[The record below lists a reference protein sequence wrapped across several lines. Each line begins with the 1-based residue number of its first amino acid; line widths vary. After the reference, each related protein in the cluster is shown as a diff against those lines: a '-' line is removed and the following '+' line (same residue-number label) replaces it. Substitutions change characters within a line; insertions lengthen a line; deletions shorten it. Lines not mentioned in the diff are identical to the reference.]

1 MVSKL
6 LTVRNRA
13 GIHARPAAMI
23 VKVANKFKSEL
34 YMEKEDI
41 KINGK
46 SIMGVIT
53 LGAGFK
59 SEIKISCEGVDE
71 IEMADALEN
80 LFENRFEQWII
91 AI

>member
-1 MVSKL
+1 MVSKI

-34 YMEKEDI
+34 YMEKDDI

-59 SEIKISCEGVDE
+59 SEIKISCEGDDEVDMANA
-71 IEMADALEN
+71 IEK
-80 LFENRFEQWII
+80 LFENRFEQ
-91 AI
+91 

>member
-1 MVSKL
+1 MVSKNL
-6 LTVRNRA
+6 VVKNRA

-34 YMEKEDI
+34 YMEKDDI

-59 SEIKISCEGVDE
+59 SEIKISCEGEDE
-71 IEMADALEN
+71 VEMADAIEK
-80 LFENRFEQWII
+80 LFENRFEQ
-91 AI
+91 

>member
-1 MVSKL
+1 MVTKV

-23 VKVANKFKSEL
+23 VKVANKFKSDL

-59 SEIKISCEGVDE
+59 SEITISCEGDDEVD
-71 IEMADALEN
+71 MADALEQ
-80 LFENRFEQWII
+80 LFENRFEQ
-91 AI
+91 

>member
-1 MVSKL
+1 MVSKI

-34 YMEKEDI
+34 FMEKDDI

-59 SEIKISCEGVDE
+59 SEIKISCEGDDEVDMANA
-71 IEMADALEN
+71 IEK
-80 LFENRFEQWII
+80 LFENRFEQ
-91 AI
+91 

>member
-1 MVSKL
+1 MVNKNL
-6 LTVRNRA
+6 IVRNRA

-34 YMEKEDI
+34 YMEKGSI

-59 SEIKISCEGVDE
+59 SEIMISCEGDDE
-71 IEMADALEN
+71 VAMADALEK
-80 LFENRFEQWII
+80 LFENRFEQ
-91 AI
+91 

>member
-80 LFENRFEQWII
+80 LFENRFEQ
-91 AI
+91 